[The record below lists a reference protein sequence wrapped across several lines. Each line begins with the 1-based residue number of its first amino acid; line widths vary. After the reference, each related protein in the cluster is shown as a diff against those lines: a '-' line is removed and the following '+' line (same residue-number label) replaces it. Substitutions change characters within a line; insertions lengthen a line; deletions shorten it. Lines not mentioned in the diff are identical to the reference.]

1 VAVERQLNGV
11 EKAKSTEIGFLVGSI
26 VREIAEAT
34 KVMKKADQ
42 KPEKEFFTESNNKEP
57 EIVREKSTH
66 DELGSEVSPG
76 DTKALD

>member
-42 KPEKEFFTESNNKEP
+42 KPEKRVFHR
-57 EIVREKSTH
+57 IQQ
-66 DELGSEVSPG
+66 
-76 DTKALD
+76 